1 METGKKNY
9 ILYFDLLNI
18 FACFAV
24 VALHVNGAVHT
35 FAKTRNWVSCMFI
48 EALFYFAVPVFF
60 MLTGATLMNYRK
72 RYDTGAFF
80 KKRIFKTFVPFI
92 IWSIIG
98 ICWSIFYTK
107 GMKISDINTPAKFI
121 SAVINC
127 KGMGIYWF
135 FPALFSVYLTIP
147 LFSLVDEDKRIGK
160 KGIFTYLILVYIVLN
175 VLLPFVCRLT
185 GIQWNSALNAVS
197 CGGYVVWFLI
207 GYLLANTDIN
217 KKFRI
222 LIYILGLI
230 GFFMYFYLT
239 VQNSFKTGKFDKTYA
254 GYMNIPAML
263 MGTAVFVF
271 FKYGKWNFIDKHEK
285 AVRFVRNL
293 SSASFGVYLIHYYLK
308 DFSIR
313 HFGIDPRSTLY
324 RIVGTFIIYGLS
336 VIIVRVIQKIPV
348 IRKMVP

>member
-1 METGKKNY
+1 MENNKKY

-80 KKRIFKTFVPFI
+80 KKRIFKTFVPFM

-239 VQNSFKTGKFDKTYA
+239 VQNSFKTGRFDKTYA
-254 GYMNIPAML
+254 GYMNIPAIF

-336 VIIVRVIQKIPV
+336 VIIVRVIQKSPV

>member
-1 METGKKNY
+1 MENNKKY

-80 KKRIFKTFVPFI
+80 KKRIFKTFVPFM

-230 GFFMYFYLT
+230 GFFVYFYLT

-254 GYMNIPAML
+254 GYMNIPAIF

-336 VIIVRVIQKIPV
+336 VIIVRGIQKIPV

>member
-1 METGKKNY
+1 MENNKKY

-35 FAKTRNWVSCMFI
+35 FAKTGNWVSCMFI

-80 KKRIFKTFVPFI
+80 KKRFFKTFVPFM

-147 LFSLVDEDKRIGK
+147 LFSLIDEDKRIGK

>member
-1 METGKKNY
+1 MENNKKY

-197 CGGYVVWFLI
+197 CGGYVVWFLV

-263 MGTAVFVF
+263 MGTAAFVF

-336 VIIVRVIQKIPV
+336 VIIVRVIQKSPV

>member
-1 METGKKNY
+1 MENNKKY

-80 KKRIFKTFVPFI
+80 KKRIFKTFVPFM

-239 VQNSFKTGKFDKTYA
+239 VQNSFKTGRFDKTYA
-254 GYMNIPAML
+254 GYMNIPAIF

-293 SSASFGVYLIHYYLK
+293 STASFGVYLIHYYLK

>member
-1 METGKKNY
+1 MENNKKY

-35 FAKTRNWVSCMFI
+35 FAKTGNWVSCMFI

-107 GMKISDINTPAKFI
+107 GMTISDINTPAKFI

-222 LIYILGLI
+222 LIYILGFM

-239 VQNSFKTGKFDKTYA
+239 VQNSFKTGRFDKTYA
-254 GYMNIPAML
+254 GYMNIPAVF

-271 FKYGKWNFIDKHEK
+271 FKYGKWNFIENHEK
-285 AVRFVRNL
+285 AVKFVRNL
-293 SSASFGVYLIHYYLK
+293 STASFGVYLIHYYLK

>member
-1 METGKKNY
+1 MENNKKY

-336 VIIVRVIQKIPV
+336 VIIVRVIQKSPV

>member
-1 METGKKNY
+1 MENNKKY

-80 KKRIFKTFVPFI
+80 KKRIFKTFVPFM

-147 LFSLVDEDKRIGK
+147 LFSLVDEEKRIGK

-222 LIYILGLI
+222 LIYILGLL

-239 VQNSFKTGKFDKTYA
+239 VQNSFKTGRFDKTYA
-254 GYMNIPAML
+254 GYMNIPAIF

-313 HFGIDPRSTLY
+313 HFGIDPRSALY

>member
-1 METGKKNY
+1 MENNKKY

-98 ICWSIFYTK
+98 ICWSVFYTK
-107 GMKISDINTPAKFI
+107 GMTISDIKTPAKFI

-239 VQNSFKTGKFDKTYA
+239 VQNSFKTGRFDKTYA
-254 GYMNIPAML
+254 GYMNIPAIF
-263 MGTAVFVF
+263 MGTAVFVL
-271 FKYGKWNFIDKHEK
+271 FKYGKWNSIEKHEK

-293 SSASFGVYLIHYYLK
+293 SAASFGVYLIHYYLK

>member
-1 METGKKNY
+1 MENNKKY

-80 KKRIFKTFVPFI
+80 KKRIFKTFVPFM

-135 FPALFSVYLTIP
+135 FPALFSVYLIIP

-197 CGGYVVWFLI
+197 CGGYVVWFLV

>member
-1 METGKKNY
+1 MENNKKY

-80 KKRIFKTFVPFI
+80 KKRIFKTFVPFM

-98 ICWSIFYTK
+98 MCWSIFYTK

-239 VQNSFKTGKFDKTYA
+239 VQNSFKTGRFDKTYA

>member
-1 METGKKNY
+1 MENNKKY

-80 KKRIFKTFVPFI
+80 KKRFFKTFVPFM

-239 VQNSFKTGKFDKTYA
+239 VQNSFKTGRFDKTYA

-263 MGTAVFVF
+263 MGTAVFVS
-271 FKYGKWNFIDKHEK
+271 FKYGKWNLIEKHEK
-285 AVRFVRNL
+285 AVRLVRNL

-336 VIIVRVIQKIPV
+336 VIIVRVIQKSPV

>member
-1 METGKKNY
+1 MENNKKY

-72 RYDTGAFF
+72 RYGTGTFF
-80 KKRIFKTFVPFI
+80 KKRLLKTLVPFI

-98 ICWSIFYTK
+98 ICWSVFYTK
-107 GMKISDINTPAKFI
+107 GMAISDINTPAKFI

-197 CGGYVVWFLI
+197 CGGYTVWILI
-207 GYLLANTDIN
+207 GYYLANTDI
-217 KKFRI
+217 KKSFRI
-222 LIYILGLI
+222 SIYILGLL

-239 VQNSFKTGKFDKTYA
+239 VQNSFKTGRFDKTYA
-254 GYMNIPAML
+254 GYMNIPAIF
-263 MGTAVFVF
+263 MGTAVFVL
-271 FKYGKWNFIDKHEK
+271 FKYGKWNSIEKHEK

-336 VIIVRVIQKIPV
+336 VIIVRGIQKIPV

>member
-1 METGKKNY
+1 MENNKKY

-80 KKRIFKTFVPFI
+80 KKRIFKTFVPFM

-217 KKFRI
+217 KKFRM

-239 VQNSFKTGKFDKTYA
+239 VQNSFKTGRFDKTYA
-254 GYMNIPAML
+254 GYMNIPAIF
-263 MGTAVFVF
+263 MGTAVFVL
-271 FKYGKWNFIDKHEK
+271 FKYGKWNLIDKHEK

>member
-1 METGKKNY
+1 MENNKKY

-98 ICWSIFYTK
+98 ICWSVFYTK
-107 GMKISDINTPAKFI
+107 GTKISDINTPAKFI

-147 LFSLVDEDKRIGK
+147 LFSLVDENKRIGK

-197 CGGYVVWFLI
+197 CGGYTVWILI
-207 GYLLANTDIN
+207 GYYLANTDI
-217 KKFRI
+217 KKNFRI
-222 LIYILGLI
+222 FIYILGLL

-239 VQNSFKTGKFDKTYA
+239 VQNSFKTGRFDKTYA
-254 GYMNIPAML
+254 GYMNIPAIF
-263 MGTAVFVF
+263 MGTAVFVL
-271 FKYGKWNFIDKHEK
+271 FKYGKWNLIEKHEK
-285 AVRFVRNL
+285 AVRLVRNL

-336 VIIVRVIQKIPV
+336 VIIVRAIQKIPV

>member
-1 METGKKNY
+1 MENNKKY

-80 KKRIFKTFVPFI
+80 KKRILKTFVPFI
-92 IWSIIG
+92 IWSITG

-107 GMKISDINTPAKFI
+107 GLKIFDINTPAKFI

-239 VQNSFKTGKFDKTYA
+239 VQNSFKTGRFDKTYA
-254 GYMNIPAML
+254 GYMNIPAIF
-263 MGTAVFVF
+263 MGTAVFVL
-271 FKYGKWNFIDKHEK
+271 FKYGKWNSIEKHEK

>member
-1 METGKKNY
+1 MENNKKY

-72 RYDTGAFF
+72 RYGTGTFF
-80 KKRIFKTFVPFI
+80 KKRLLKTLVPFI

-98 ICWSIFYTK
+98 ICWSVFYTK

-239 VQNSFKTGKFDKTYA
+239 VQNSFKTGRFDKTYA
-254 GYMNIPAML
+254 GYMNIPAIF
-263 MGTAVFVF
+263 MGTAVFVL
-271 FKYGKWNFIDKHEK
+271 FKYGKWNSIEKHEK

-336 VIIVRVIQKIPV
+336 VIIVRGIQKIPV

>member
-1 METGKKNY
+1 M
-9 ILYFDLLNI
+9 
-18 FACFAV
+18 
-24 VALHVNGAVHT
+24 ALHVNGAVHT

-80 KKRIFKTFVPFI
+80 KKRILKTFVPFI
-92 IWSIIG
+92 IWSITG

-107 GMKISDINTPAKFI
+107 GLKISDINTPAKFI

-239 VQNSFKTGKFDKTYA
+239 VQNSFKTGRFDKTYA
-254 GYMNIPAML
+254 GYMNIPAIF
-263 MGTAVFVF
+263 MGTAVFVL
-271 FKYGKWNFIDKHEK
+271 FKYGKWNSIEKHEK

>member
-1 METGKKNY
+1 MENNKKY

-239 VQNSFKTGKFDKTYA
+239 VHNSFKTGRFDKTYA
-254 GYMNIPAML
+254 GYMNIPAIF

>member
-1 METGKKNY
+1 MENNKKY

-72 RYDTGAFF
+72 RYDTGDFF
-80 KKRIFKTFVPFI
+80 KKRIFKTFVPFM

-135 FPALFSVYLTIP
+135 FRHCS
-147 LFSLVDEDKRIGK
+147 R
-160 KGIFTYLILVYIVLN
+160 YI
-175 VLLPFVCRLT
+175 
-185 GIQWNSALNAVS
+185 
-197 CGGYVVWFLI
+197 
-207 GYLLANTDIN
+207 
-217 KKFRI
+217 
-222 LIYILGLI
+222 
-230 GFFMYFYLT
+230 
-239 VQNSFKTGKFDKTYA
+239 
-254 GYMNIPAML
+254 
-263 MGTAVFVF
+263 
-271 FKYGKWNFIDKHEK
+271 
-285 AVRFVRNL
+285 
-293 SSASFGVYLIHYYLK
+293 
-308 DFSIR
+308 
-313 HFGIDPRSTLY
+313 
-324 RIVGTFIIYGLS
+324 
-336 VIIVRVIQKIPV
+336 
-348 IRKMVP
+348 

>member
-1 METGKKNY
+1 MENNKKY

-24 VALHVNGAVHT
+24 VALRVNGAVHT

-80 KKRIFKTFVPFI
+80 KKRIFKTFVPFM

-160 KGIFTYLILVYIVLN
+160 KGIFTYLILVYIMLN

-239 VQNSFKTGKFDKTYA
+239 VQNSFKTGRFDKTYA
-254 GYMNIPAML
+254 GYMNIPAIF

-285 AVRFVRNL
+285 AVRLVRNL
-293 SSASFGVYLIHYYLK
+293 SAASFGVYLIHYYLK

-313 HFGIDPRSTLY
+313 HFGIDPRNTLY

-336 VIIVRVIQKIPV
+336 VIIVRVIQKSSV

>member
-1 METGKKNY
+1 MENNKKY

-80 KKRIFKTFVPFI
+80 KKRIFKTFVPFM

-98 ICWSIFYTK
+98 ICWSVFYTK
-107 GMKISDINTPAKFI
+107 EMTISDINTPAKFI

-239 VQNSFKTGKFDKTYA
+239 VQNSFKTGRFDKTYA
-254 GYMNIPAML
+254 GYMNIPAIF

-271 FKYGKWNFIDKHEK
+271 FKYGKWNFIEKHEK
-285 AVRFVRNL
+285 TVKFVRNL
-293 SSASFGVYLIHYYLK
+293 SAASFGVYLIHYYLK

-336 VIIVRVIQKIPV
+336 VIIVRVIQKSPV

>member
-1 METGKKNY
+1 MENNKKY

-239 VQNSFKTGKFDKTYA
+239 VHNSFKTGRFDKTYA

>member
-24 VALHVNGAVHT
+24 VALHVNGVVHT

-60 MLTGATLMNYRK
+60 MLTGATLINYRK
-72 RYDTGAFF
+72 RYGTGTFF
-80 KKRIFKTFVPFI
+80 KKRLLKTLVPFI

-147 LFSLVDEDKRIGK
+147 LFSLVDEEKRIGK
-160 KGIFTYLILVYIVLN
+160 NGVFTYLIFLYLILN
-175 VLLPFVCRLT
+175 VLMPFICKKAE
-185 GIQWNSALNAVS
+185 IQWNYSLSTVC
-197 CGGYVVWFLI
+197 CGGYTVWILI
-207 GYLLANTDIN
+207 GYYLANTDI
-217 KKFRI
+217 KKSFRI
-222 LIYILGLI
+222 FIYILGLL

-239 VQNSFKTGKFDKTYA
+239 VQKSFKAGNFDKTYA

-271 FKYGKWNFIDKHEK
+271 FKYGKWNFIEKHEK
-285 AVRFVRNL
+285 AVKFVRNL
-293 SSASFGVYLIHYYLK
+293 SAASFGVYLIHYYIK

-313 HFGIDPRSTLY
+313 HFEIDPRNTLY
-324 RIVGTFIIYGLS
+324 RIAGTFIIYGVS
-336 VIIVRVIQKIPV
+336 VIIVRLIQKIPV
-348 IRKMVP
+348 IRKIIP

>member
-1 METGKKNY
+1 MENNKKY

-98 ICWSIFYTK
+98 ICWSVFYTK

-239 VQNSFKTGKFDKTYA
+239 VQNSFKTGRFDKTYA
-254 GYMNIPAML
+254 GYMNIPAIF
-263 MGTAVFVF
+263 MGTAVFVL
-271 FKYGKWNFIDKHEK
+271 FKYGKWNLIEKHEK
-285 AVRFVRNL
+285 AVRLVRNL

-324 RIVGTFIIYGLS
+324 RIAGTFIIYGLS

>member
-1 METGKKNY
+1 MENNKKY

-80 KKRIFKTFVPFI
+80 KKRIFKTFVPFM

-160 KGIFTYLILVYIVLN
+160 KGIFTYLILVYIMLN

-239 VQNSFKTGKFDKTYA
+239 VQNSFKTGRFDKTYA
-254 GYMNIPAML
+254 GYMNIPAIF
-263 MGTAVFVF
+263 MGTAVFMF

-285 AVRFVRNL
+285 AVRLVRNL

>member
-1 METGKKNY
+1 MENNKKY

-80 KKRIFKTFVPFI
+80 KKRIFKTFVPFM

-239 VQNSFKTGKFDKTYA
+239 VQNSFKTGRFDKTYA

-313 HFGIDPRSTLY
+313 HFGIDPRNTLY

-348 IRKMVP
+348 IRKKVP

>member
-1 METGKKNY
+1 MENNKKY

-72 RYDTGAFF
+72 RYDTGTFF
-80 KKRIFKTFVPFI
+80 KKRIFKTFIPFI

-98 ICWSIFYTK
+98 ICWSVFYTK
-107 GMKISDINTPAKFI
+107 GMTSSDINSPAKFI

-147 LFSLVDEDKRIGK
+147 LFSLVDEDKRIGR
-160 KGIFTYLILVYIVLN
+160 KGIFTYLILAYIVLN
-175 VLLPFVCRLT
+175 VILPFICRLT
-185 GIQWNSALNAVS
+185 GIQWNSAFNAVS
-197 CGGYVVWFLI
+197 CGGYVVWILI
-207 GYLLANTDIN
+207 GYFLAGTDIK

-222 LIYILGLI
+222 LIYILGLL

-239 VQNSFKTGKFDKTYA
+239 VQKSFKTGSFDKTYA
-254 GYMNIPAML
+254 GYMNIPAIF

-271 FKYGKWNFIDKHEK
+271 FKYGKWSFIEKHEK
-285 AVRFVRNL
+285 AVKFVRNL
-293 SSASFGVYLIHYYLK
+293 SAASFGVYLIHYYFK

-313 HFGIDPRSTLY
+313 HFGIDPRSTVY
-324 RIVGTFIIYGLS
+324 RIAGTFIIYGLS
-336 VIIVRVIQKIPV
+336 VLIVRVIQKIPV

>member
-1 METGKKNY
+1 MENNKKY

-80 KKRIFKTFVPFI
+80 KKRIFKTFVPFM

-207 GYLLANTDIN
+207 GYILANTDIN

>member
-1 METGKKNY
+1 MENNKKY

-72 RYDTGAFF
+72 RYGTGTFF
-80 KKRIFKTFVPFI
+80 KKRLLKTLVPFI

-98 ICWSIFYTK
+98 ICWSVFYTK

-239 VQNSFKTGKFDKTYA
+239 VQNSFKTGRFDKTYA
-254 GYMNIPAML
+254 GYMNIPAIF
-263 MGTAVFVF
+263 MGTAVFVL
-271 FKYGKWNFIDKHEK
+271 FKYGKWNLIDKHEK

-336 VIIVRVIQKIPV
+336 VIIVRGIQKIPV

>member
-1 METGKKNY
+1 MENNKKY

-80 KKRIFKTFVPFI
+80 KKRIFKTFVPFM

-127 KGMGIYWF
+127 KGMGIYCF

-239 VQNSFKTGKFDKTYA
+239 VQNSFKTGRFDKTYA
-254 GYMNIPAML
+254 GYMNIPAIF

-285 AVRFVRNL
+285 AVRLVRNL

-336 VIIVRVIQKIPV
+336 VIIVRVIQKSPV

>member
-1 METGKKNY
+1 MENNKKY

-80 KKRIFKTFVPFI
+80 KKRIFKTFVPFM

-185 GIQWNSALNAVS
+185 GIQWNSAFNAVS

-271 FKYGKWNFIDKHEK
+271 FKYGKWNSIEKHEK

>member
-1 METGKKNY
+1 MENNKKY

-80 KKRIFKTFVPFI
+80 KKRIFKTFVPFM

-197 CGGYVVWFLI
+197 CGGYVVWFLV

-336 VIIVRVIQKIPV
+336 VIIVRVIQKSPV

>member
-1 METGKKNY
+1 MENNKKY

-80 KKRIFKTFVPFI
+80 KKRIFKTFVPFM

-271 FKYGKWNFIDKHEK
+271 FKYGKWNSIEKHEK

>member
-1 METGKKNY
+1 MENNKKY

-80 KKRIFKTFVPFI
+80 KKRIFKTFVPFM

-147 LFSLVDEDKRIGK
+147 LFSLVDEDKRIEK

-239 VQNSFKTGKFDKTYA
+239 VQNSFKTGRFDKTYA
-254 GYMNIPAML
+254 GYMNIPAIF
-263 MGTAVFVF
+263 MGTAVFVL
-271 FKYGKWNFIDKHEK
+271 FKYGKWNSIEKHEK

-293 SSASFGVYLIHYYLK
+293 SAASFGVYLIHYYLK

>member
-1 METGKKNY
+1 MENNKKY

-72 RYDTGAFF
+72 RYDTGDFF

-98 ICWSIFYTK
+98 ICWSVLYTK
-107 GMKISDINTPAKFI
+107 GMTISDINTPAKFI

-197 CGGYVVWFLI
+197 CGGYVVWLLI

-239 VQNSFKTGKFDKTYA
+239 VQNSFKTGRFDKTYA
-254 GYMNIPAML
+254 GYMNIPAIF
-263 MGTAVFVF
+263 MGTAVFVL
-271 FKYGKWNFIDKHEK
+271 FKYGKWNLIDKHEK